1 MGRGYFPV
9 AKLQSYNQGKGGLLY
24 PNSPVN
30 LKANSRGWAS
40 TEKPKTR
47 SKANGINDFGVVEQN
62 QGPRTA
68 SAKVALVSGG
78 NDAGSL
84 SADDGDGKSN
94 CIASLIRRDQYEL
107 PDFPTKYDHAFFF
120 VIKSYSEDDVHKS
133 IKYNVWA
140 STPNGNKRLDGAYQ
154 EAKERMADRGSKCP
168 VFLFFSVCIEFDVSG

>member
-9 AKLQSYNQGKGGLLY
+9 AKLQSYNQGKGWLLY
-24 PNSPVN
+24 PNNPVN

-47 SKANGINDFGVVEQN
+47 SKSNGISDLGVVEQN

-68 SAKVALVSGG
+68 CAKATLVSGG

-84 SADDGDGKSN
+84 SADDGDGKRN
-94 CIASLIRRDQYEL
+94 CIASLMRRDQYEL

-133 IKYNVWA
+133 IKYNVCIA
-140 STPNGNKRLDGAYQ
+140 FCQICNPTSVRCGNCFPFQAYKNGPPSSSLITLLPST
-154 EAKERMADRGSKCP
+154 
-168 VFLFFSVCIEFDVSG
+168 